1 MASTFSFDVISEVDA
16 QEADNAVNQAR
27 KEIEHRYDLRGSN
40 CVVEYDRTK
49 GQISIKAD
57 GEHFVTASR
66 EILVQKMIKRGI
78 GVLSLTESKPEQ
90 MGGRSVRM
98 TIDLKNGMSKED
110 AKKITTLVKD
120 GKYKV
125 TAQIEGEKVK
135 ISGKSKDDLQ
145 TVMGALKSADF
156 GFPVQFENFR

>member
-1 MASTFSFDVISEVDA
+1 
-16 QEADNAVNQAR
+16 
-27 KEIEHRYDLRGSN
+27 
-40 CVVEYDRTK
+40 
-49 GQISIKAD
+49 
-57 GEHFVTASR
+57 
-66 EILVQKMIKRGI
+66 
-78 GVLSLTESKPEQ
+78 